1 MKNHLVA
8 IKLGGGLITDKTKP
22 YTARQQYI
30 DLFAHELQA
39 LRDAH
44 PSLAVLVGNGA
55 GSYAHFSAH
64 EYGLREGAHSPRQRY
79 GVAVTHNGVRRLNGL
94 VSDTL
99 VRFDIPAF
107 ALSPAGTM
115 LHSHDAASPLFAAP
129 VRHLLAKGYVP
140 VVHGDTILDD
150 ERGTTI
156 YSTERVFQAYL
167 EVLRADY
174 ERITVIYLTTTD
186 GVLDAHGQRI
196 PTLAPNATV
205 TVHTALSHDVTG
217 GIEGKVASART
228 ATTVADD
235 VYIISGT
242 TAGGLGALLAGE
254 HAGTKILP

>member
-1 MKNHLVA
+1 MTKHLIA
-8 IKLGGGLITDKTKP
+8 IKLGGSLITDKTKP
-22 YTARQQYI
+22 YTASKQYI

-44 PSLAVLVGNGA
+44 PNLAVLVGNGT

-79 GVAVTHNGVRRLNGL
+79 GVAVTHNGIRRLNSL

-99 VRFDIPAF
+99 VRYDIPAF

-115 LHSHDAASPLFAAP
+115 LHAHDAPDPLFAAP

-150 ERGTTI
+150 ERGTKI
-156 YSTERVFQAYL
+156 FSTERVLQTYL

-196 PTLAPNATV
+196 PTLAPDATV
-205 TVHTALSHDVTG
+205 TVHAALSHDVTG
-217 GIEGKVASART
+217 GIEGKVASARAAT
-228 ATTVADD
+228 AVADD
-235 VYIISGT
+235 VYIVSGT
-242 TAGGLGALLAGE
+242 TPGGLGTLLAGD